1 MEQFSE
7 EIKKVLGDWEIVRHL
22 GAGKYGRVYEI
33 QRMDFGT
40 LYRAALKVIKIPQST
55 EEVKEIRAAGMNNEE
70 ISNYFKGVVEDFVR
84 EFALMAKLKGHTN
97 IVGYEDH
104 HVIPAENGI
113 GWTILIRMELLTSLI
128 NYVSENRITRRDV
141 IRLGIDLC
149 RALEV
154 CQRVNVIHRDIKPAN
169 IFVSEMGEYK
179 LGDFGVARIVDNTM
193 SGRTGTDF
201 YMAPEVYY
209 EEKYGPSADIY
220 SLGIVMYRLLN
231 SNRAPFLPLPP
242 KPVTYRDNAEAF
254 RKRINGE
261 ALPMPSQADGRL
273 AEIVLKACAYRAV
286 DRYSSPVA
294 MRKDLEAI
302 LYDENEAKEIY
313 PEGDGVSDREGLSTN
328 GTVPLKHHK
337 RSAEPEQKQTDFEA
351 KKPKKEVSA
360 DDEIDE
366 QKKDVSPDVKMKE
379 QQEEEHPDTKAKAQ
393 KEEILPDIEIEEQ
406 KKNGEAS
413 GGDSG
418 KDGEQRSASNDR
430 NDQKNRGNDG
440 SEDTRI
446 IRKRSL
452 NIPEHKRKEE
462 REEKPEAEETEKTK
476 QEEPEEE
483 IERRQLGLKEP
494 GWKETEKTER
504 EEPGPKGT
512 ESIKQE
518 EPRPKETEKMKQ
530 EEPESEE
537 MKEIE
542 RGEAE
547 RREVGSEESEKDQP
561 EPEKPNP
568 KETEPGDTGK
578 RKQEERSEEKP
589 QKNKKLFFLLPVI
602 AAVMAGAVFCFQKP
616 DTTAAIPNVCGMT
629 YAEAESRLQEEGFA
643 AKLQREYSDAVQK
656 DIVISQDIGE
666 GEEQEKGSV
675 ITLTVSDGEEPVPE
689 TEKVLVEIP
698 DVRTKKKKAA
708 TEELE
713 GLGFTVTLQE
723 EYSNE
728 PVNTV
733 VSQSPEAGAK
743 VQGQQD
749 ILLTV
754 SKKRPDIKGMTC
766 EEAFHMLNAEGFE
779 VTEVKGKSSRKAKRN
794 TILGADYRI
803 GEKKEAVLTLNC
815 IQVPDISQMKEDE
828 AVAVL
833 TAAGFLEEDISRES
847 EYNSEVEAGV
857 VLEYQVQEE
866 DWTALAG
873 IPDGLTLTLLE
884 GQVPQGAKIALT
896 VSLGAKPKESTGSGA
911 GSYTPAAPSY
921 TPPVQSQP
929 VQPQPAPK
937 KEEGPVFSDGDGR
950 VVN

>member
-7 EIKKVLGDWEIVRHL
+7 EIKKALGDWKIVRLL
-22 GAGKYGRVYEI
+22 GAGNYGKVYEI

-40 LYRAALKVIKIPQST
+40 LYRAALKVITIPKSA
-55 EEVKEIRAAGMNNEE
+55 EEVKEIRATGMNDEE
-70 ISNYFKGVVEDFVR
+70 ISDYFKGVAEDCGR
-84 EFALMAKLKGHTN
+84 EINLMAKLKGHTN

-149 RALEV
+149 RALEL
-154 CQRVNVIHRDIKPAN
+154 CQRADVIHRDIKPQN

-179 LGDFGVARIVDNTM
+179 LGDFGVARIVDNAM
-193 SGRTGTDF
+193 SGRAGTDT

-209 EEKYGPSADIY
+209 EEKYGLSADIY

-231 SNRAPFLPLPP
+231 SNRAPFFPLPP
-242 KPVTYRDNAEAF
+242 KPVTYRNNAEAL
-254 RKRINGE
+254 RKRVNGE

-273 AEIVLKACAYRAV
+273 AEIVLKACAYRAA
-286 DRYSSPVA
+286 DRYSSPA
-294 MRKDLEAI
+294 DMRKDLKAI
-302 LYDENEAKEIY
+302 LYDEREAEEIY
-313 PEGDGVSDREGLSTN
+313 PEGDGVSDREGLNMN
-328 GTVPLKHHK
+328 GTVPLRTHK
-337 RSAEPEQKQTDFEA
+337 KSVESERKEEKQTDPEVKKSKEEESEDAEA
-351 KKPKKEVSA
+351 DEQKKELSA

-366 QKKDVSPDVKMKE
+366 QKKEVSPDVKMKE

-393 KEEILPDIEIEEQ
+393 KEEILPDIETEEQ

-430 NDQKNRGNDG
+430 NDQKNWGNDG

-462 REEKPEAEETEKTK
+462 REEKPEAEEDEKIK
-476 QEEPEEE
+476 QEKPEEE
-483 IERRQLGLKEP
+483 EEIK
-494 GWKETEKTER
+494 R

-512 ESIKQE
+512 ENIKQE

-547 RREVGSEESEKDQP
+547 RKKVGPEESEKDQP

-578 RKQEERSEEKP
+578 RKQEERREEKP
-589 QKNKKLFFLLPVI
+589 KKNKKLFFLLPVT
-602 AAVMAGAVFCFQKP
+602 AAAMAGAVFCFQKP

-766 EEAFHMLNAEGFE
+766 EEAFHVLNAEGFE